1 MSGDLF
7 LFKCCLGK
15 LSSLAL
21 LEFVLK
27 VQCLKGENILEARG
41 AGREK
46 DREEINRLLQDKR
59 ELEEEIAMLRSYQR
73 REDTQIPSKEIK
85 VNYVFK

>member
-1 MSGDLF
+1 MTSVRMILS
-7 LFKCCLGK
+7 LCVGK

-41 AGREK
+41 GGREK

-59 ELEEEIAMLRSYQR
+59 ELEEDVEMLRSYQR

-85 VNYVFK
+85 VILL